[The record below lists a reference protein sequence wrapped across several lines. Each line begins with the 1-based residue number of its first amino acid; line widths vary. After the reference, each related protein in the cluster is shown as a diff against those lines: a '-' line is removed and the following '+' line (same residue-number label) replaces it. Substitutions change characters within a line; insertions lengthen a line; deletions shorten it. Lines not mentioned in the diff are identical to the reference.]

1 MTPDRC
7 RQRAR
12 ECVELAQTA
21 NSARH
26 RTMLLDMAAKWLQ
39 LAGMSQQ
46 DIDIIAADIALEK
59 KVAPAD
65 VVADR
70 SVVAENA
77 IKTCG
82 RATPETERKP

>member
-12 ECVELAQTA
+12 ECVDLAQTA
-21 NSARH
+21 STTRH

-46 DIDIIAADIALEK
+46 DIDVIAADAAHEK
-59 KVAPAD
+59 T
-65 VVADR
+65 
-70 SVVAENA
+70 S
-77 IKTCG
+77 
-82 RATPETERKP
+82 KPQARC

>member
-46 DIDIIAADIALEK
+46 DIDVIAADIALEK

-65 VVADR
+65 VVAGR